1 MKKLIAIALVI
12 AALLSTIPFTAHA
25 ADTPTVKVDGSLID
39 FPDQQPVIRNG
50 RTLVPVRFIAEAL
63 GYDVK
68 WNSSTNS
75 AVIDNGKI
83 VMTIDSAIAEI
94 NGKSVTLDTAPT
106 LLNDRTMV
114 PLRIIA
120 ETLNCTVDW
129 FAENRMI
136 VINRKGADGSEV
148 SVWDRLKQSELY
160 YECTTYESDHIGCLV
175 LKSNYKKLTDSE
187 IRDNTNWFIRR
198 DKTVAQQ
205 YPDYDCE
212 IYARSFDEKTRTQI
226 RDILM
231 IVYPYSYEEANSI
244 MLQTMRGEIWETIRE
259 NTAQLISGTWGTRY
273 LDNRT
278 VHMVAGYGLTYF
290 GIQIDNV
297 GYINPEKPMQLS
309 EKTIRELTEEA
320 KRYYPLEKYGLN

>member
-1 MKKLIAIALVI
+1 MRKFLSIALVI
-12 AALLSTIPFTAHA
+12 AALLSAIPFTAHA

-68 WNSSTNS
+68 WNGSTNS
-75 AVIDNGKI
+75 AIIDNGKI
-83 VMTIDSAIAEI
+83 VMTIDSTAAEI

-148 SVWDRLKQSELY
+148 SVPPHGRPP
-160 YECTTYESDHIGCLV
+160 
-175 LKSNYKKLTDSE
+175 TD
-187 IRDNTNWFIRR
+187 
-198 DKTVAQQ
+198 
-205 YPDYDCE
+205 
-212 IYARSFDEKTRTQI
+212 ARSPR
-226 RDILM
+226 
-231 IVYPYSYEEANSI
+231 
-244 MLQTMRGEIWETIRE
+244 
-259 NTAQLISGTWGTRY
+259 
-273 LDNRT
+273 
-278 VHMVAGYGLTYF
+278 
-290 GIQIDNV
+290 
-297 GYINPEKPMQLS
+297 
-309 EKTIRELTEEA
+309 
-320 KRYYPLEKYGLN
+320 

>member
-1 MKKLIAIALVI
+1 MKKLISIALVI
-12 AALLSTIPFTAHA
+12 AAIMSIIPLTINATE
-25 ADTPTVKVDGSLID
+25 TPTVKVDGSLID

-68 WNSSTNS
+68 WNDKTNS

-83 VMTIDSAIAEI
+83 VMTIDSAIAEV

-187 IRDNTNWFIRR
+187 IRDNTDWFIRR
-198 DKTVAQQ
+198 DKAVAQQ

-212 IYARSFDEKTRTQI
+212 IYARSFDEKTRSQI

-231 IVYPYSYEEANSI
+231 CRRSVERCF
-244 MLQTMRGEIWETIRE
+244 RGEIWETIRE

-297 GYINPEKPMQLS
+297 GYVNPEKPMQLS
-309 EKTIRELTEEA
+309 DKTIRELTEEA